1 MFDFSLSSSL
11 PKITGLWLFNDFYG
25 INRKFLIYSII
36 VRFFEFVC
44 IIFSIYL
51 IFLSIKDNANI
62 IYALIFQ
69 IPILINSVLNVTHI
83 CSQYYYKELWKQS
96 LVFKTEKTKYSNY
109 IFLTNCAE
117 FGIIFIL
124 ALLFRLTQRLD
135 HTWRDNA
142 VYIGLLIVQITF
154 SFKSIIVN
162 HFSILMENLII
173 KQQKINKEM
182 ELLNNE
188 LYLKLF
194 VNILI
199 KKHDEIIINARLI
212 NTIFSWQNLCLCTI
226 CTIGFIS
233 NVYGVCV
240 KLFLKL
246 QIRALLLNITYFVHY
261 FGIIQAVAY
270 YCENLRGQV
279 K

>member
-1 MFDFSLSSSL
+1 
-11 PKITGLWLFNDFYG
+11 
-25 INRKFLIYSII
+25 
-36 VRFFEFVC
+36 
-44 IIFSIYL
+44 
-51 IFLSIKDNANI
+51 
-62 IYALIFQ
+62 
-69 IPILINSVLNVTHI
+69 
-83 CSQYYYKELWKQS
+83 
-96 LVFKTEKTKYSNY
+96 
-109 IFLTNCAE
+109 
-117 FGIIFIL
+117 
-124 ALLFRLTQRLD
+124 
-135 HTWRDNA
+135 
-142 VYIGLLIVQITF
+142 
-154 SFKSIIVN
+154 
-162 HFSILMENLII
+162 MENLII

-270 YCENLRGQV
+270 YCENLRGQIDNFNYLLVRFTSERSLSGFIDDDLQFYASRNRNVTFSAAGYFTLGYPLVTTFTILEIYRLWCFAV
-279 K
+279 KNLEIRLTYSMTDCADLQLKELFKEIKKIMIYNFMPRRRETSNSQQLDTSVWDIHLLLQ